1 MVNLLTQ
8 LSRYILIILAAVYA
22 MKCFTVFRSKHAWDR
37 GSVYMTQNI
46 LMFMIHFICYLLI
59 FLNERDFKILAFY
72 MFQVVF
78 FIATLVLYSVMY
90 RHASRLL
97 VNNMCFLMMIGF
109 IMLTRL
115 DFSLAIRQFFIA
127 VAGAAVALA
136 IPVIIAR
143 VRNLD
148 RFGIVYGILCFLVL
162 ASVFVVGR
170 SANGAT
176 NWIQIGPIGLQPSE
190 LAKVIFV
197 FFAAAMLCRRT
208 DFKYLV
214 FVSIFAAAFVLILA
228 AENDLGAAVIF
239 FMIYLV
245 MVYVATQKARYL
257 AIGFGGFA
265 AACLLGYRFFG
276 QVKVRV
282 SVWLNPWAD
291 YENTGYQIAQSLF
304 AIGTGGWF
312 GLGLYQ
318 GAPTQIP
325 IVESDFIFSAICEE
339 LGGLFAICILL
350 VYISCF
356 VMFINIS
363 LQLTRPFY
371 KLLAIGLSAGYACQL
386 FLKIGGVIKFIPH
399 TGVTLPLISYGG
411 SSILSTIIIFA
422 VIQGLYLLKQKE
434 SEEQSY
440 EEQQE
445 YRAQQQ

>member
-1 MVNLLTQ
+1 
-8 LSRYILIILAAVYA
+8 
-22 MKCFTVFRSKHAWDR
+22 
-37 GSVYMTQNI
+37 
-46 LMFMIHFICYLLI
+46 
-59 FLNERDFKILAFY
+59 
-72 MFQVVF
+72 
-78 FIATLVLYSVMY
+78 
-90 RHASRLL
+90 
-97 VNNMCFLMMIGF
+97 
-109 IMLTRL
+109 
-115 DFSLAIRQFFIA
+115 
-127 VAGAAVALA
+127 
-136 IPVIIAR
+136 
-143 VRNLD
+143 
-148 RFGIVYGILCFLVL
+148 
-162 ASVFVVGR
+162 
-170 SANGAT
+170 
-176 NWIQIGPIGLQPSE
+176 
-190 LAKVIFV
+190 
-197 FFAAAMLCRRT
+197 MLCRRT

-239 FMIYLV
+239 FMIYLI

-257 AIGFGGFA
+257 AIGFGGLA
-265 AACLLGYRFFG
+265 AASVLGYKFFS

-291 YENTGYQIAQSLF
+291 YENRGYQIAQSLF

-312 GLGLYQ
+312 GMGLYQ
-318 GAPTQIP
+318 GAPTKIP

-339 LGGLFAICILL
+339 LGGLFAICIIL

-371 KLLAIGLSAGYACQL
+371 KLLAIGLSAGYAFQL
-386 FLKIGGVIKFIPH
+386 FLTVGGVIKFIPH

-434 SEEQSY
+434 SEEQMY

-445 YRAQQQ
+445 YRAQAR

>member
-1 MVNLLTQ
+1 
-8 LSRYILIILAAVYA
+8 
-22 MKCFTVFRSKHAWDR
+22 
-37 GSVYMTQNI
+37 
-46 LMFMIHFICYLLI
+46 
-59 FLNERDFKILAFY
+59 
-72 MFQVVF
+72 
-78 FIATLVLYSVMY
+78 MY
-90 RHASRLL
+90 KHASRLI
-97 VNNMCFLMMIGF
+97 VNNMCFLMMVGF

-115 DFSLAIRQFFIA
+115 DFSLALKQFFIA
-127 VAGAAVALA
+127 VAGAAVALV
-136 IPVIIAR
+136 IPVIIAK

-148 RFGIVYGILCFLVL
+148 RFGIVYGILCLLVL

-197 FFAAAMLCRRT
+197 FFAAAMLCRRS

-214 FVSIFAAAFVLILA
+214 FVSIFAAAFVLILV

-239 FMIYLV
+239 FMIYLI

-257 AIGFGGFA
+257 AIGFGGLA
-265 AACLLGYRFFG
+265 AASVIAYKFFY

-291 YENTGYQIAQSLF
+291 YESTGYQIAQSLF

-312 GLGLYQ
+312 GMGLYQ
-318 GAPTQIP
+318 GAPTKIP

-339 LGGLFAICILL
+339 LGGLFGVCILL

-371 KLLAIGLSAGYACQL
+371 KLLAIGLSTGYAFQL
-386 FLKIGGVIKFIPH
+386 FLTVGGVIKFIPH

-434 SEEQSY
+434 SEEQMY

-445 YRAQQQ
+445 YRAQAR

>member
-371 KLLAIGLSAGYACQL
+371 KLLAIGLSAGYAFQL
-386 FLKIGGVIKFIPH
+386 FLTIGGVIKFIPH